1 MAKILII
8 GGGAAGMAAAVFLGE
23 KNHEVHLF
31 EKNEKLGKK
40 LFITGKGRC
49 NITNTCDDETFF
61 KSVVTNSKFLYSA
74 FYGYSNQDVVSFFE
88 SLGLAVKEERG
99 GRIFPVS
106 DHSSDVIRVL
116 EKRMKEFDVKIHL
129 KSEAEAV
136 LTEEDEAGE
145 HKIKGIRL
153 KNGAE
158 IFGDKVIIATG
169 GFSYQATGSTGD
181 GYTFAKETGHTVT
194 QLRPALVPIV
204 TKEEY
209 VTQMQGLALKNIR
222 FTVKDGK
229 KTLYDDFGELLFTH
243 FGISGPLVLTASSYI
258 GKKLEKKELQGY
270 IDLKA
275 ALTEEQLDA
284 RLLREFEAGINRQFK
299 NVITGMFPAKLYP
312 VILELGGILPEKK
325 VNEITRKERQDF
337 IYLIKHF
344 PLTLMELRPFREAI
358 ITQGGVKVKEIN
370 PKTMESKLVKGLYFI
385 GEVLDLD
392 AVTGGFN
399 LQIAWSTAKAAAEFI
414 EE

>member
-1 MAKILII
+1 MAKILIV

-23 KNHEVHLF
+23 KNHQVHLF

-61 KSVVTNSKFLYSA
+61 KSVVTNAKFLYSA

-88 SLGLAVKEERG
+88 NLGLAVKEERG

-106 DHSSDVIRVL
+106 DHSSDVIRIL
-116 EKRMKEFDVKIHL
+116 EKRMKELDVKVHL
-129 KSEAEAV
+129 KSEAEAL
-136 LTEEDEAGE
+136 LTEEGE
-145 HKIKGIRL
+145 NGERKIKGVRL
-153 KNGAE
+153 RNGAE
-158 IFGDKVIIATG
+158 ILGEKVIVATG

-181 GYTFAKETGHTVT
+181 GYTFAKEAGHTVT
-194 QLRPALVPIV
+194 QLRPALVPIA

-229 KTLYDDFGELLFTH
+229 KVLYDDFGELLFTH

-312 VILELGGILPEKK
+312 VILELGGIAPDKK

-337 IYLIKHF
+337 IHLVKHF
-344 PLTLMELRPFREAI
+344 PLTLVELRPFREAI

-399 LQIAWSTAKAAAEFI
+399 LQIAWSTAKAAAEENF
-414 EE
+414 E

>member
-1 MAKILII
+1 MAKILIV

-23 KNHEVHLF
+23 KNHQVHLF

-61 KSVVTNSKFLYSA
+61 KSVVTNAKFLYSA

-88 SLGLAVKEERG
+88 NLGLAVKEERG

-106 DHSSDVIRVL
+106 DHSSDVIRIL
-116 EKRMKEFDVKIHL
+116 EKRMKELDVKVHL
-129 KSEAEAV
+129 KSEAEAL
-136 LTEEDEAGE
+136 LTEEGENDER
-145 HKIKGIRL
+145 KIKGVRL
-153 KNGAE
+153 RNGAE
-158 IFGDKVIIATG
+158 ILGEKVIVATG

-181 GYTFAKETGHTVT
+181 GYTFAKEAGHTVT
-194 QLRPALVPIV
+194 QLRPALVPIA

-229 KTLYDDFGELLFTH
+229 KVLYDDFGELLFTH

-312 VILELGGILPEKK
+312 VILELGGIAPDKK

-337 IYLIKHF
+337 IHLVKHF
-344 PLTLMELRPFREAI
+344 PLTLVELRPFREAI

>member
-23 KNHEVHLF
+23 KHHQVHLF

-116 EKRMKEFDVKIHL
+116 EKRMKELDVKVHL
-129 KSEAEAV
+129 KSEVEAL
-136 LTEEDEAGE
+136 LTEAGE
-145 HKIKGIRL
+145 EDGHKIRGIRL
-153 KNGAE
+153 RNGAE
-158 IFGDKVIIATG
+158 ILGDKVIVATG

-194 QLRPALVPIV
+194 QLRPALVPIA

-229 KTLYDDFGELLFTH
+229 KVLYDDFGELLFTH

-299 NVITGMFPAKLYP
+299 NVITGMFPTKLYP
-312 VILELGGILPEKK
+312 VILELGGIVPEKK

-337 IYLIKHF
+337 IYLVKHF
-344 PLTLMELRPFREAI
+344 PLTLVELRSFREAI

>member
-23 KNHEVHLF
+23 KNHQVHLF

-61 KSVVTNSKFLYSA
+61 KSVVTNAKFLYSA

-88 SLGLAVKEERG
+88 NLGLAVKEERG

-106 DHSSDVIRVL
+106 DHSSDVIRIL
-116 EKRMKEFDVKIHL
+116 EKRMKELDVKVHL
-129 KSEAEAV
+129 KSEAEAL
-136 LTEEDEAGE
+136 LTEEGE
-145 HKIKGIRL
+145 NGERKIKGIRL
-153 KNGAE
+153 RNGAE
-158 IFGDKVIIATG
+158 ILGEKVIVATG

-181 GYTFAKETGHTVT
+181 GYTFAKEAGHTVT
-194 QLRPALVPIV
+194 QLRPALVPIA

-222 FTVKDGK
+222 FTVKDRK
-229 KTLYDDFGELLFTH
+229 KVLYDDFGELLFTH

-312 VILELGGILPEKK
+312 VILELGGIAPDKK

-337 IYLIKHF
+337 IHLVKHF
-344 PLTLMELRPFREAI
+344 PLTLVELRPFREAI

>member
-136 LTEEDEAGE
+136 LTEEDEAGG

-158 IFGDKVIIATG
+158 TFGDKVIIATG

-229 KTLYDDFGELLFTH
+229 KILYDDFGELLFTH

>member
-49 NITNTCDDETFF
+49 NITNTCDDVTFF

-136 LTEEDEAGE
+136 LTEEDEAGG

-229 KTLYDDFGELLFTH
+229 KILYDDFGELLFTH

>member
-23 KNHEVHLF
+23 KHHQVHLF

-116 EKRMKEFDVKIHL
+116 EKRMKELDVKVHL
-129 KSEAEAV
+129 KSEAEAL
-136 LTEEDEAGE
+136 LTEEGGEGE
-145 HKIKGIRL
+145 HKIRGIRL
-153 KNGAE
+153 RNGAE
-158 IFGDKVIIATG
+158 ILGDKVIVATG

-194 QLRPALVPIV
+194 QLRPALVPIA

-229 KTLYDDFGELLFTH
+229 KVLYDDFGELLFTH

-299 NVITGMFPAKLYP
+299 NVIIGMFPAKLYP
-312 VILELGGILPEKK
+312 VILELGGIAPDKK

-337 IYLIKHF
+337 IYLVKHF
-344 PLTLMELRPFREAI
+344 PLTLVELRPFREAI

>member
-8 GGGAAGMAAAVFLGE
+8 GGGAAGMAVAVFLGE
-23 KNHEVHLF
+23 KNHQVHLF

-61 KSVVTNSKFLYSA
+61 KSVVTNAKFLYSA

-88 SLGLAVKEERG
+88 NLGLAVKEERG

-106 DHSSDVIRVL
+106 DHSSDVIRIL
-116 EKRMKEFDVKIHL
+116 EKRMKELDVKVHL
-129 KSEAEAV
+129 KSEAEAL
-136 LTEEDEAGE
+136 LTEEGE
-145 HKIKGIRL
+145 NGERKIKGVRL
-153 KNGAE
+153 RNGAE
-158 IFGDKVIIATG
+158 ILGEKVIVATG

-181 GYTFAKETGHTVT
+181 GYTFAKEAGHTVT
-194 QLRPALVPIV
+194 QLRPALVPIA

-229 KTLYDDFGELLFTH
+229 KVLYDDFGELLFTH

-312 VILELGGILPEKK
+312 VILELGGIAPDKK

-337 IYLIKHF
+337 IHLVKHF
-344 PLTLMELRPFREAI
+344 PLTLVELRPFREAI

>member
-49 NITNTCDDETFF
+49 NITNTCDEETFF

-74 FYGYSNQDVVSFFE
+74 FYGYSNQDVISFFE
-88 SLGLAVKEERG
+88 NLGLAVKEERG

-106 DHSSDVIRVL
+106 DHSSDVIHVL
-116 EKRMKEFDVKIHL
+116 EKRMKELGVKIHL
-129 KSEAEAV
+129 KSEVADVLAEEGAEGAKQI
-136 LTEEDEAGE
+136 T
-145 HKIKGIRL
+145 GIRL
-153 KNGAE
+153 QNNVE
-158 IFGDKVIIATG
+158 ILGDKVIVATG

-181 GYTFAKETGHTVT
+181 GYTFAKEMGHKVT

-204 TKEEY
+204 AKEEY
-209 VTQMQGLALKNIR
+209 VREMQGLALKNIR
-222 FTVKDGK
+222 FTIKDGK
-229 KTLYDDFGELLFTH
+229 KVLYDDFGELLFTH

-312 VILELGGILPEKK
+312 VILKLCSILPEKK

-337 IYLIKHF
+337 IYLVKHF
-344 PLTLMELRPFREAI
+344 PLTLLELRPFREAI
-358 ITQGGVKVKEIN
+358 ITQGGVTVKEVN

-399 LQIAWSTAKAAAEFI
+399 LQIVWSTAKAVAEFI

>member
-1 MAKILII
+1 
-8 GGGAAGMAAAVFLGE
+8 MAAAVFLGE
-23 KNHEVHLF
+23 KNHQVHLF

-61 KSVVTNSKFLYSA
+61 KSVVTNAKFLYSA

-88 SLGLAVKEERG
+88 NLGLAVKEERG

-106 DHSSDVIRVL
+106 DHSSDVIRIL
-116 EKRMKEFDVKIHL
+116 EKRMKELDVKVHL
-129 KSEAEAV
+129 KSEAETL
-136 LTEEDEAGE
+136 LTEEGE
-145 HKIKGIRL
+145 NGERKIKGIRL
-153 KNGAE
+153 RNGAE
-158 IFGDKVIIATG
+158 ILGEKVIVATG

-181 GYTFAKETGHTVT
+181 GYTFAKEAGHTVT
-194 QLRPALVPIV
+194 QLRPALVPIA

-229 KTLYDDFGELLFTH
+229 KVLYDDFGELLFTH

-258 GKKLEKKELQGY
+258 GKKLEKKELRGY

-312 VILELGGILPEKK
+312 VILELGGIAPDKK

-337 IYLIKHF
+337 IHLVKHF
-344 PLTLMELRPFREAI
+344 PLTLVELRPFREAI

>member
-23 KNHEVHLF
+23 KNHQVHLF

-61 KSVVTNSKFLYSA
+61 KSVVTNAKFLYSA

-88 SLGLAVKEERG
+88 NLGLAVKEERG

-106 DHSSDVIRVL
+106 DHSSDVIRIL
-116 EKRMKEFDVKIHL
+116 EKRMKELDVKVHL
-129 KSEAEAV
+129 KSEAEAL
-136 LTEEDEAGE
+136 LTEEGE
-145 HKIKGIRL
+145 NGERKIKGVRL
-153 KNGAE
+153 RNGAE
-158 IFGDKVIIATG
+158 ILGEKVIVATG

-181 GYTFAKETGHTVT
+181 GYTFAKEAGHTVT
-194 QLRPALVPIV
+194 QLRPALVPIA

-222 FTVKDGK
+222 FTVKDSK
-229 KTLYDDFGELLFTH
+229 KVLYDDFGELLFTH

-312 VILELGGILPEKK
+312 VILELGGIAPDKK

-337 IYLIKHF
+337 IHLVKHF
-344 PLTLMELRPFREAI
+344 PLTLVELRPFREAI

>member
-136 LTEEDEAGE
+136 LTEEDEAGG

-194 QLRPALVPIV
+194 QLHPALVPIV

-229 KTLYDDFGELLFTH
+229 KILYDDFGELLFTH

>member
-23 KNHEVHLF
+23 KNHQVHLF

-61 KSVVTNSKFLYSA
+61 KSVVTNAKFLYSA

-88 SLGLAVKEERG
+88 NLGLAVKEERG

-106 DHSSDVIRVL
+106 DHSSDVIRIL
-116 EKRMKEFDVKIHL
+116 EKRMKELDVKVHL
-129 KSEAEAV
+129 KSEAEAL
-136 LTEEDEAGE
+136 LTEEGE
-145 HKIKGIRL
+145 NGERKIKGVRL
-153 KNGAE
+153 RNGAE
-158 IFGDKVIIATG
+158 ILGEKVIVATG

-181 GYTFAKETGHTVT
+181 GYTFAKEAGHTVT
-194 QLRPALVPIV
+194 QLRPALVPIA

-229 KTLYDDFGELLFTH
+229 KVLYDDFGELLFTH

-258 GKKLEKKELQGY
+258 GKKLEKKELRGY

-312 VILELGGILPEKK
+312 VILELGGIAPDKK

-337 IYLIKHF
+337 IHLVKHF

>member
-23 KNHEVHLF
+23 KNHQVHLF

-61 KSVVTNSKFLYSA
+61 KSVVTNAKFLYSA

-88 SLGLAVKEERG
+88 NLGLAVKEERG

-106 DHSSDVIRVL
+106 DHSSDVIRIL
-116 EKRMKEFDVKIHL
+116 EKRMKELDVKVHL
-129 KSEAEAV
+129 KSEAEAL
-136 LTEEDEAGE
+136 LTEEGE
-145 HKIKGIRL
+145 NGERKIKGVRL
-153 KNGAE
+153 RNGAE
-158 IFGDKVIIATG
+158 ILGEKVIVATG

-181 GYTFAKETGHTVT
+181 GYTFAKEAGHTVT
-194 QLRPALVPIV
+194 QLRPALVPIA

-209 VTQMQGLALKNIR
+209 VTQMQGFALKNIR

-229 KTLYDDFGELLFTH
+229 KVLYDDFGELLFTH

-312 VILELGGILPEKK
+312 VILELGGIAPDKK

-337 IYLIKHF
+337 IHLVKHF
-344 PLTLMELRPFREAI
+344 PLTLVELRPFREAI

>member
-23 KNHEVHLF
+23 KNHQVHLF

-61 KSVVTNSKFLYSA
+61 KSVVTNAKFLYSA

-88 SLGLAVKEERG
+88 NLGLAVKEERG

-106 DHSSDVIRVL
+106 DHSSDVIRIL
-116 EKRMKEFDVKIHL
+116 EKRMKELDVKVHL
-129 KSEAEAV
+129 KSETEAL
-136 LTEEDEAGE
+136 LTEEGE
-145 HKIKGIRL
+145 NGERKIKGVRL
-153 KNGAE
+153 RNGAE
-158 IFGDKVIIATG
+158 ILGEKVIVATG

-181 GYTFAKETGHTVT
+181 GYTFAKEAGHTVT
-194 QLRPALVPIV
+194 QLRPALVPIA

-229 KTLYDDFGELLFTH
+229 KVLYDDFGELLFTH

-312 VILELGGILPEKK
+312 VILELGGIAPDKK

-337 IYLIKHF
+337 IHLVKHF
-344 PLTLMELRPFREAI
+344 PLTLVELRPFREAI

>member
-23 KNHEVHLF
+23 KNHQVHLF

-61 KSVVTNSKFLYSA
+61 KSVVTNAKFLYSA
-74 FYGYSNQDVVSFFE
+74 FYGYSNQDVGSFFE
-88 SLGLAVKEERG
+88 NLGLAVKEERG

-106 DHSSDVIRVL
+106 DHSSDVIRIL
-116 EKRMKEFDVKIHL
+116 EKRMKELDVKVHL
-129 KSEAEAV
+129 KSEAEAL
-136 LTEEDEAGE
+136 LTEEGE
-145 HKIKGIRL
+145 NGERKIKGVRL
-153 KNGAE
+153 RNGAE
-158 IFGDKVIIATG
+158 ILGEKVIVATG

-181 GYTFAKETGHTVT
+181 GYTFAKEAGHTVT
-194 QLRPALVPIV
+194 QLRPALVPIA

-229 KTLYDDFGELLFTH
+229 KVLYDDFGELLFTH

-312 VILELGGILPEKK
+312 VILELGGIAPDKK

-337 IYLIKHF
+337 IHLVKHF
-344 PLTLMELRPFREAI
+344 PLTLVELRPFREAI

>member
-23 KNHEVHLF
+23 KNHQVHLF

-61 KSVVTNSKFLYSA
+61 KSVVTNAKFLYSA

-88 SLGLAVKEERG
+88 NLGLAVKEERG

-106 DHSSDVIRVL
+106 DHSSDVIRIL
-116 EKRMKEFDVKIHL
+116 EKRMKELDVKVHL
-129 KSEAEAV
+129 KSEAEAL
-136 LTEEDEAGE
+136 LTEEGE
-145 HKIKGIRL
+145 NGERKIKGVRL
-153 KNGAE
+153 RNGAE
-158 IFGDKVIIATG
+158 ILGEKVIVATG

-181 GYTFAKETGHTVT
+181 GYTFAKEAGHTVT
-194 QLRPALVPIV
+194 QLRPALVPIA

-229 KTLYDDFGELLFTH
+229 KVLYDDFGELLFTH

-312 VILELGGILPEKK
+312 VILELGGIAPDKK

-337 IYLIKHF
+337 IHLVKHF
-344 PLTLMELRPFREAI
+344 PLTLVELRPFREAI

-399 LQIAWSTAKAAAEFI
+399 LQIAWSSAKAAAEFI